1 MGDKMKR
8 LCAICARAGSQGVKN
23 KNVREIAGK
32 PLIAHT
38 ILQAQAST
46 LFSVITVSS
55 DSQAI
60 LDVARQFGV
69 DSLIL
74 RPPEMATAFVSKL
87 PAIQHAV
94 KVTEENTK
102 QQFSTIVDLDV
113 TSPLRFVDDI
123 CEAVELLEQTGAS
136 NLFSVTPARR
146 SPYFNLVE
154 IDENGV
160 PHLSKSLK
168 QAVVRRQDSP
178 KCYDMNASIYVWQ
191 KENLLNQD
199 DLFTDK
205 TKIYIMPEERS
216 IDIDTALDFELVNYL
231 LNKRREHHA

>member
-1 MGDKMKR
+1 MKR
-8 LCAICARAGSQGVKN
+8 LCTICARAGSQGVKN
-23 KNVREIAGK
+23 KNVREIARK

-102 QQFSTIVDLDV
+102 QRFSTIVDLDV

-123 CEAVELLEQTGAS
+123 CEAVKLLEQTGAS
-136 NLFSVTPARR
+136 NLFSVTPARC

-191 KENLLNQD
+191 RENLLNQD

-231 LNKRREHHA
+231 LNKRRGHHA